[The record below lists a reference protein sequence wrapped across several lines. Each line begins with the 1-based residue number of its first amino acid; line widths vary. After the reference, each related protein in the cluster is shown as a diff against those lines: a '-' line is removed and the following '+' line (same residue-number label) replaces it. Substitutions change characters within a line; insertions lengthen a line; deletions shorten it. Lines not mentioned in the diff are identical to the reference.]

1 LSVSFLERIAS
12 APISWGICEVP
23 GWGAMLPTNRVLDE
37 MRSLGLTATELG
49 APGFFPDGSGALK
62 SQLDQFAMS
71 MIGGFTPL
79 VVHDKGQEKKT
90 LEVVRS
96 ISKKF
101 VEIGAT
107 HFISCPVATW
117 DWAIPK
123 ELTSDELKQMC
134 AIFTEIDK
142 ITSDHGL
149 LHVMHP
155 HLQTTVETKKDIG
168 RVVENSDVHWCLD
181 TGHMAIGGQNPA
193 EFAKK
198 YAARVGH
205 VHLKDVNM
213 GAVPKVLN
221 REQSIMQGVQSGLF
235 TPLGQGDV
243 AILETIMALEASG
256 YQGWY
261 VIEQDTAITGAIPE
275 IGAGPITAMAQS
287 MQYLRNVVAPAL
299 LGV

>member
-1 LSVSFLERIAS
+1 MSTSFLERVAS

-23 GWGAMLPTNRVLDE
+23 GWGAALPTNRVLDE

-49 APGFFPDGSGALK
+49 APGFFSDDSGELK
-62 SQLDQFAMS
+62 SKLEQFAMS
-71 MIGGFTPL
+71 MIGGFTP
-79 VVHDKGQEKKT
+79 VVAHDRGQEKKT
-90 LEVVRS
+90 LEVVKN
-96 ISKKF
+96 ISQKF

-123 ELTSDELKQMC
+123 ELSNDELKQLC
-134 AIFTEIDK
+134 LIFTEIDK

-149 LHVMHP
+149 IHVMHP
-155 HLQTTVETKKDIG
+155 HLQTSVETKKDID
-168 RVVENSDVHWCLD
+168 RVVENSNVNWCLD

-193 EFAKK
+193 EFARK

-213 GAVPKVLN
+213 KAVPKVLS
-221 REQSIMQGVQSGLF
+221 REQSIMQGVQGGLF

-243 AILETIMALEASG
+243 AILETIMVLEASG

-261 VIEQDTAITGAIPE
+261 VIEQDCAISGAIPE

-287 MQYLRNVVAPAL
+287 MQYLQNVVAPAL
-299 LGV
+299 LKA